1 MFGPW
6 NIEYVISHFLLFQR
20 RIFFGI
26 SCSFTM
32 IIFEKIG
39 MEKKSLLP
47 IDYWTLESFRQHK
60 EEDGISPRDLA
71 NGSLCSKQKC
81 VILWEQLNISL

>member
-1 MFGPW
+1 
-6 NIEYVISHFLLFQR
+6 
-20 RIFFGI
+20 
-26 SCSFTM
+26 M

-71 NGSLCSKQKC
+71 NGSLCSKQKY